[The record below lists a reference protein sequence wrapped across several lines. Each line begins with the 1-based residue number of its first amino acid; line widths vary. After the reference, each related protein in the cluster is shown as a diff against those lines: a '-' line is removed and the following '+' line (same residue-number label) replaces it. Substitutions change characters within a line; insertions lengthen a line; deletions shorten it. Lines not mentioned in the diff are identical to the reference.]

1 MGITAIG
8 GDMTI
13 LRHSQVKKQVSMC
26 NSIFRC
32 NFWTFMQLFTNLKIM
47 KSIYDIVKGI
57 MQDAQAELHL
67 NAMLSRGELNIN
79 ISWNTET

>member
-8 GDMTI
+8 DVMTI

-57 MQDAQAELHL
+57 SHHAGPT
-67 NAMLSRGELNIN
+67 S
-79 ISWNTET
+79 

>member
-8 GDMTI
+8 DVMTI

-57 MQDAQAELHL
+57 SLH
-67 NAMLSRGELNIN
+67 AGPTS
-79 ISWNTET
+79 